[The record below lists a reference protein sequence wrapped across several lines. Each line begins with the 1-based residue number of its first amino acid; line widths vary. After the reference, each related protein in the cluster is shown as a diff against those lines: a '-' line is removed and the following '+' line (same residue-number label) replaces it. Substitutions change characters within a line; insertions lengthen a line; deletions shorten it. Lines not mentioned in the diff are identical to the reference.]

1 MTRLLL
7 CLAVACSLAAPAAA
21 SAATPLSLS
30 VAGRTPA
37 LGEERSEI
45 AAFHTGTNRL
55 FVTNDFSDRLDV
67 YTVDATGAPTP
78 AGTITFTAGGAPA
91 TGSPTSVDVSRSGL
105 VAVALAAS
113 PTTGNGKIAYY
124 DAQSLQPLGT
134 TTAGA
139 LPDMVT
145 FTHSGRYLLAA
156 NEGEPAGAVD
166 PDGSVTVVRLED
178 FTLGGALPSLTVK
191 TATFGGVPVEGSPR
205 SFTGSNPRDFEP
217 EYITRAIGDRRAYVS
232 IQEANAVGVLDIPRA
247 RFTKVQGLGYKKHV
261 LGVNALDPS
270 DTDGPLLRSYPNL
283 LGMYQPDALAAYRL
297 TVRGK
302 PVTFIATANEGD
314 ARAGE
319 DTRVGSLPGGLDAA
333 AFPPP
338 TPWTSGTEL
347 GRLNVSNI
355 MGNTDADA
363 AYERLYAFGGRS
375 MSILDDDAEVVFD
388 TGSELEA
395 YAKANDPANFNKSNS
410 ASSVTDN
417 RSDDKGPEPEGVAV
431 GSVNGRLYS
440 FVAAER
446 SGGLYVYDLE
456 AGGPGSAE
464 LVAYINTRP
473 TDLGPEGVRFVRGPQ
488 SPTGKPLVI
497 VSHEISGTV
506 TIFEVSGGGA

>member
-1 MTRLLL
+1 MRRLLL
-7 CLAVACSLAAPAAA
+7 AVTVVCSLAAPAAA
-21 SAATPLSLS
+21 SADPLSLS
-30 VAGRTPA
+30 VVGRTPA
-37 LGEERSEI
+37 LGEDRSEI
-45 AAFHTGTNRL
+45 SAFHSGTNRL

-67 YTVDATGAPTP
+67 YTVGPTGTPTP
-78 AGTITFTAGGAPA
+78 AGSVTFTAGGAPA

-105 VAVALAAS
+105 VAVALAGS
-113 PTTGNGKIAYY
+113 PTTAPGKIAYF
-124 DAQSLQPLGT
+124 DAGSLAPLGT
-134 TTAGA
+134 TPAGA

-156 NEGEPAGAVD
+156 NEGEPLGAVD

-178 FTLGGALPSLTVK
+178 FTLGGPLPSTTVR
-191 TATFGGVPVEGSPR
+191 TATFGGVPTVNDPR
-205 SFTGSNPRDFEP
+205 SFTGSNARDFEP

-247 RFTKVQGLGYKKHV
+247 KFTKVQGLGYKKHV
-261 LGVNALDPS
+261 LGINAFDPS
-270 DTDGPLLRSYPNL
+270 DTDGPILRNYPNVF
-283 LGMYQPDALAAYRL
+283 GMYQPDALAAYRL
-297 TVRGK
+297 TVKGK

-319 DTRVGSLPGGLDAA
+319 DTRVSALPGGLDPAS
-333 AFPPP
+333 FPPP
-338 TPWTSGTEL
+338 TPWTSNSEL

-355 MGNTDADA
+355 MGNTDSDPQ
-363 AYERLYAFGGRS
+363 YEKLYAFGARS
-375 MSILDDDAEVVFD
+375 MSILDDDAEIVSD
-388 TGSELEA
+388 TGSEMEQ
-395 YAKANDPANFNKSNS
+395 YAKVNDLANYNKSNTA
-410 ASSVTDN
+410 ASGADN

-431 GSVNGRLYS
+431 GSVNGRLYA

-456 AGGPGSAE
+456 ASGPGSAK

-497 VSHEISGTV
+497 LSHEISGTV
-506 TIFEVSGGGA
+506 TIFEISGGGA

>member
-1 MTRLLL
+1 MRRLLL
-7 CLAVACSLAAPAAA
+7 TVTVVCSLAAPAAA
-21 SAATPLSLS
+21 TADPISLS
-30 VAGRTPA
+30 VVGRTPA

-67 YTVDATGAPTP
+67 YTLGPTGSPTP
-78 AGTITFTAGGAPA
+78 AGSISFTSGGAPA

-105 VAVALAAS
+105 VAVSLAAS
-113 PTTGNGKIAYY
+113 PTTDPGKIAYY
-124 DAQSLQPLGT
+124 DAASLAPLGT

-178 FTLGGALPSLTVK
+178 FTLGGPLPSRTVK
-191 TATFGGVPVEGSPR
+191 TATFGGVPAVNDPR
-205 SFTGSNPRDFEP
+205 SFTGSNARDFEP

-232 IQEANAVGVLDIPRA
+232 IQDANAVGVLDIPRA
-247 RFTKVQGLGYKKHV
+247 KFTKVQGLGYKKHV
-261 LGVNALDPS
+261 LGANALDPS
-270 DTDGPLLRSYPNL
+270 DTDGVVSLRSYPNV

-302 PVTFIATANEGD
+302 PVTFVATANEGD

-319 DTRVGSLPGGLDAA
+319 DTRVSALPGGLDPAS
-333 AFPPP
+333 FPAP
-338 TPWTSGTEL
+338 TPWTSNTEL

-355 MGNTDADA
+355 MGNTDADPQ
-363 AYERLYAFGGRS
+363 YEKLYAFGGRS
-375 MSILDDDAEVVFD
+375 MSILDDDAEIVFD
-388 TGSELEA
+388 TGSELES
-395 YAKANDPANFNKSNS
+395 YAKLNDLANFNKSNS
-410 ASSVTDN
+410 ASSAADN
-417 RSDDKGPEPEGVAV
+417 RSDDKGPEPEGIAV

-456 AGGPGSAE
+456 ANGPGGAK

-488 SPTGKPLVI
+488 SPTGRPLVI

-506 TIFEVSGGGA
+506 TIFEVAGGGA